1 MPPGVARSHDVGGRR
16 ARRIHTV
23 ALDVAL
29 VEAVEALR
37 SRRLASLL
45 LKGPALAEW
54 LYPEPA
60 ERNYGDV
67 YLMVDPGRFT
77 EAERV
82 LFDLGY
88 RRSAAST
95 AAHHEVWSRGR
106 RVPVKIELHRTL
118 FWVRCPP
125 DQAWSLLSAGAEE
138 MTVLGSAIPIM
149 GIGGRLVTVV
159 LHAAQ
164 HGRGFA
170 QSLTDL
176 DRALEL
182 ASVDDWRGAVKLAH
196 RLDAD
201 EAFGAGLRLRP
212 AGAALAD
219 RFGLPP
225 ASSSE
230 LMLRLDTP
238 RATAFGFERLSHS
251 RGWAGAL
258 RLIARELVPPP
269 EFVRVWQPLAR
280 RGRRG
285 LVAAYL
291 WRPLWLLWKAPT
303 GFREWRRA
311 VDGARAVGRREA
323 SQCGPG
329 G

>member
-1 MPPGVARSHDVGGRR
+1 M
-16 ARRIHTV
+16 

-37 SRRLASLL
+37 ACGLACLL
-45 LKGPALAEW
+45 LKGPALAQW
-54 LYPEPA
+54 LYSEPEDRA
-60 ERNYGDV
+60 YGDV
-67 YLMVDPGRFT
+67 DLMVDPGRFE

-82 LFDLGY
+82 LFGLGY
-88 RRSAAST
+88 RHSAAST

-106 RVPVKIELHRTL
+106 RVPIKIELHRTL

-125 DQAWSLLSAGAEE
+125 DRAWSLLTAGAEE
-138 MTVLGSAIPIM
+138 MTVAGSAIPIM
-149 GIGGRLVTVV
+149 GMDGRLVTVV

-164 HGRGFA
+164 HGPGFA

-182 ASVDDWRGAVKLAH
+182 ASVEDWRGAVELAQG
-196 RLDAD
+196 LDAD

-219 RFGLPP
+219 RFHLPP
-225 ASSSE
+225 ASFSE

-238 RATAFGFERLSHS
+238 RETAFGFERLSQS
-251 RGWAGAL
+251 RGWASAL
-258 RLIARELVPPP
+258 RLLARELVPPP
-269 EFVRVWQPLAR
+269 EFVRVWQPVAR

-303 GFREWRRA
+303 GFRAWRRA
-311 VDGARAVGRREA
+311 VSGARAAGRPET
-323 SQCGPG
+323 
-329 G
+329 